1 MVNPGV
7 AESLRR
13 VGRDLRSW
21 TAGEAAPVLAARAAA
36 GIAAAMLVVQ
46 LLGLPAWGE
55 SAIIGAWLGG
65 VGLLTP
71 GTRTEPGVPL
81 LIGLSSAGGLL
92 LGSLGHP
99 VLLVAAAAVY
109 ALVLTFISSIS
120 QATGVMLTVSGIPFF
135 LADDLTE
142 HAAPWAAA
150 AAVCAGAAVQALGAL
165 LPPRYRW
172 AHDRGILAGAWL
184 ALADEAEALAGDPNA
199 PFATEALAEAAR
211 ELDRRRALPAS
222 VKEARAQIYAVSA
235 AIGRVASARAR
246 ADAREADTVAFHS
259 EALLLAAR
267 LLRHFAD
274 EITARSPAALDW
286 DELLEGLARHPVAT
300 STGTIP
306 TEISGLLRTLHDT
319 EGYASRI
326 ATGSDDVIADPALAY
341 ATGQA
346 REAFSRL
353 RGRLHRRD
361 PVVHHSLRRAGVIAL
376 ATGLGFAWPSD
387 HGYWIPLTAWIVLQA
402 DFAGTLTRG
411 VTRALG
417 TFGGVVAASLLSLV
431 VPHEPVWLSL
441 AVLVFSLLAYWVR
454 PVSMLV
460 FAAAV
465 AAFTVFQID
474 LSGDDPLLGALDRG
488 VSTAI
493 GASLAIGFYMLAP
506 TWQTRRLGDLLAEL
520 VNAYSDYAR
529 LALDRQ
535 AHPGDYDAKLMH
547 AVIDAVRAK
556 RAALATAADQAKAE
570 PVTSVSPLSAD
581 ALGAEEAL
589 SRAGRALVA
598 VNASVSKDEAAAL
611 PGVED
616 FAAAVEAAYR
626 RLAAL
631 AAGAPSPGPVDLSE
645 AARRLDA
652 ELAEGDK
659 ETRTRRNVMRWELDN
674 LVEALDDAGLLMA
687 GWNTA

>member
-1 MVNPGV
+1 D
-7 AESLRR
+7 A
-13 VGRDLRSW
+13 D
-21 TAGEAAPVLAARAAA
+21 TLAA
-36 GIAAAMLVVQ
+36 
-46 LLGLPAWGE
+46 E
-55 SAIIGAWLGG
+55 
-65 VGLLTP
+65 
-71 GTRTEPGVPL
+71 
-81 LIGLSSAGGLL
+81 
-92 LGSLGHP
+92 
-99 VLLVAAAAVY
+99 
-109 ALVLTFISSIS
+109 
-120 QATGVMLTVSGIPFF
+120 
-135 LADDLTE
+135 
-142 HAAPWAAA
+142 
-150 AAVCAGAAVQALGAL
+150 
-165 LPPRYRW
+165 
-172 AHDRGILAGAWL
+172 
-184 ALADEAEALAGDPNA
+184 PNA
-199 PFATEALAEAAR
+199 PFRTEALAEAAR
-211 ELDRRRALPAS
+211 ELDRRRALPAA
-222 VKEARAQIYAVSA
+222 VRDARMQIYALSA

-259 EALLLAAR
+259 EALLLGAR

-274 EITARSPAALDW
+274 EITARRPAALDW
-286 DELLEGLARHPVAT
+286 DELLDGLARNPVAT

-346 REAFSRL
+346 REEAEQL
-353 RGRLHRRD
+353 RGRLHWTD
-361 PVVHHSLRRAGVIAL
+361 PTVQHSLRRAGVIAL
-376 ATGLGFAWPSD
+376 ATALGFAWPSE

-417 TFGGVVAASLLSLV
+417 TFGGVVAASLLGLAIPEEPLGLSLV
-431 VPHEPVWLSL
+431 VL
-441 AVLVFSLLAYWVR
+441 ACALLAYWTR

-474 LSGDDPLLGALDRG
+474 LSGDDPLRAALDRG

-520 VNAYSDYAR
+520 VDAYSDYAR

-535 AHPGDYDAKLMH
+535 AHPGDYDSKLMH
-547 AVIDAVRAK
+547 AVIDEVRLK
-556 RAALATAADQAKAE
+556 RAALTTAADQAKAE
-570 PVTSVSPLSAD
+570 PVTARGPLSAD
-581 ALGAEEAL
+581 VLGAEEAL
-589 SRAGRALVA
+589 SKAARALVA
-598 VNASVSKDEAAAL
+598 VNASVGRDEAKPL

-616 FAAAVEAAYR
+616 FAAAVDAAYR

-631 AAGAPSPGPVDLSE
+631 ARGASSPGPVDL
-645 AARRLDA
+645 AAAAQRLDA
-652 ELAEGDK
+652 ELAEGIT
-659 ETRTRRNVMRWELDN
+659 ETRTRRSVLRWEVDN

-687 GWNTA
+687 DWSEGSSVH